1 MDIAVVSQTVAG
13 MLAGE
18 GNKPGQAAEGA
29 LVPVI
34 VGRVRTMFGTDA
46 RSVDALDQ
54 TLRDEPEAVEELAK
68 ALTWFARRD
77 QGFAYELAA
86 WAAQAPA
93 SGITHHV
100 RAGRDAYV
108 AGRDQSVINYRR
120 RDE

>member
-1 MDIAVVSQTVAG
+1 

-18 GNKPGQAAEGA
+18 GNKPGQAAESA

-34 VGRVRTMFGTDA
+34 VGRVRTVFGPDA
-46 RSVDALDQ
+46 RSVDALDR
-54 TLRDEPEAVEELAK
+54 TLRDEPEAVEELAS
-68 ALTWFARRD
+68 ALSWFARRD
-77 QGFAYELAA
+77 QAFAYELAA
-86 WAAQAPA
+86 WAAQAPDT
-93 SGITHHV
+93 GITQHV